1 MGTMSLPTIAIP
13 GQSLGASNK
22 LAAGPG
28 TFHASDSVTASI
40 LGVPSSQKN
49 STTPKSSKILT
60 IPPSAQSPRLPEINS
75 TVYARITR
83 IERQQA
89 RCSIIVVGDSV
100 APQPLRALLRRQ
112 DVRATEKDKVVMVE
126 CFHVGDIIRATVIGL
141 GDQSGYYL
149 GTAGNE
155 YGVVMA
161 WSEAGNGCVPVSW
174 CEVRDSETGVKE
186 ARKVAKPV

>member
-1 MGTMSLPTIAIP
+1 MSLPELAIP
-13 GQSLGASNK
+13 GQPLGAPAK

-28 TFHASDSVTASI
+28 TFNASTSVTASL
-40 LGVPSSQKN
+40 LGVPSTHKN
-49 STTPKSSKILT
+49 TTTPKSSKILS
-60 IPPSAQSPRLPEINS
+60 IPPSPRSPTLPTINA

-83 IERQQA
+83 IERLQA
-89 RCSIIVVGDSV
+89 RCEILVVNDSV
-100 APQPLRALLRRQ
+100 VPQPYRALLRRQ
-112 DVRATEKDKVVMVE
+112 DVRATEKDKVKMVE

-141 GDQSGYYL
+141 GDQTGYYL

-174 CEVRDSETGVKE
+174 REVRDAETGVKE
-186 ARKVAKPV
+186 PRKVAKPV

>member
-1 MGTMSLPTIAIP
+1 MFSPALAIP
-13 GQSLGASNK
+13 GQVVGGSNK

-28 TFHASDSVTASI
+28 TFQASESITASL
-40 LGVPSSQKN
+40 LGVPATQKN
-49 STTPKSSKILT
+49 TTAPKSSKILS
-60 IPPSAQSPRLPEINS
+60 IPPSPRSPRLPEINS
-75 TVYARITR
+75 TVYARVTR
-83 IERQQA
+83 IDRVQA
-89 RCSIIVVGDSV
+89 RCDIIVVGDNV
-100 APQPLRALLRRQ
+100 ASQPLRALVRRQ
-112 DVRATEKDKVVMVE
+112 DVRATEKDKVVMVD

-161 WSEAGNGCVPVSW
+161 WSENGNECVPVSW
-174 CEVRDSETGVKE
+174 CEVRDAETGLKE